1 MVSVVPVAVTS
12 RPLGDGRRDGLRRIL
27 LDAGDI
33 EVVGETGD
41 GREALHD
48 LRASTV
54 STHLQRIKTALAL
67 STNSELAQY
76 ALRAG
81 IVAWEGTPRR

>member
-1 MVSVVPVAVTS
+1 MI
-12 RPLGDGRRDGLRRIL
+12 GQGRSPKEI
-27 LDAGDI
+27 AG
-33 EVVGETGD
+33 T
-41 GREALHD
+41 LD

-54 STHLQRIKTALAL
+54 STHLQRIKTALTL

-81 IVAWEGTPRR
+81 LVAWEGDAPRR